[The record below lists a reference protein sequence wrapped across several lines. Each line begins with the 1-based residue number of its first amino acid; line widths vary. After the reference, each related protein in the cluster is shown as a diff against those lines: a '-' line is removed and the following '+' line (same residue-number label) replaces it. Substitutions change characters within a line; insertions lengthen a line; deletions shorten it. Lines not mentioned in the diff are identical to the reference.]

1 MSAQRGATNA
11 PPAARGGGARE
22 AGGAGRARPHEEH
35 GDAALA
41 PELAAAFREHER
53 ALFLLCYR
61 MTGSVADA
69 QDLVQ
74 ETFARA
80 LARPPADRS
89 RPWKPWLVR
98 VAVNLARDELRRR
111 KRRPYTGPWLP
122 APLDTG
128 AWSGELEAPEPAAA
142 SAPAGASLPVSYEPA
157 STEQRYELLESVSL
171 AFLAALE
178 ALRPTQRAVLLL
190 QDVLDYSA
198 RETAEALGIGEA
210 NVRTTLHRARRA
222 MAAYDAARRVPTPAQ
237 RERTRAAIGQL
248 LAKLAARD
256 AAGLEALLAEDGV
269 LVSDGGGE
277 FAAALVPIVGRRR
290 VADLLVKLVRDAEV
304 DVRIAELNG
313 LPAVLLQY
321 GETRDRFAHPRY
333 AKRLSLSLDVDAEGR
348 VRRIWSVLATRK
360 LVGVFGEAGSPR
372 A

>member
-1 MSAQRGATNA
+1 MKRA
-11 PPAARGGGARE
+11 PEDVDPERPRTVSPRRASGGGA
-22 AGGAGRARPHEEH
+22 
-35 GDAALA
+35 LA
-41 PELAAAFREHER
+41 DVFREHER

-80 LARPPADRS
+80 LERPPADTA

-111 KRRPYTGPWLP
+111 RRRAYTGPWLP
-122 APLDTG
+122 APLETSG
-128 AWSGELEAPEPAAA
+128 WTGELPVPA
-142 SAPAGASLPVSYEPA
+142 SREPVSYEPP

-222 MAAYDAARRVPTPAQ
+222 MAAYEAARRVPTAEQ
-237 RERTRAAIGQL
+237 RERTREALGRF

-256 AAGLEALLAEDGV
+256 VAGLEAMLAEDGV

-277 FAAALVPIVGRRR
+277 FAAAIVPIVGRAR
-290 VADLLVKLVRDAEV
+290 VADLLSKLVRDAEV
-304 DVRIAELNG
+304 AVRVVDLNG
-313 LPAVLLQY
+313 LPAVTLEY
-321 GETRDRFAHPRY
+321 GEARGHYAHPRY
-333 AKRLSLSLDVDAEGR
+333 ARRISLSIDLDSDGR

-360 LVGVFGEAGSPR
+360 LVGVFGAPAPG
-372 A
+372 